1 MSESHANLV
10 TKIGEAAYEYER
22 TYHGCSQCVLRAL
35 QDHLKLGNRESYKAA
50 TALAGGIAR
59 MGETC
64 GALMGGIMAISLAF
78 GREELEDSSTSP
90 GYTKAMELSMEL
102 CRRFQEAFGT
112 TQCREI
118 HKALFGRSFN
128 FWDLEE
134 RKAFVKAGGYEKCP
148 EVARRAAELA
158 TEVILSAGYEPR
170 SEV

>member
-1 MSESHANLV
+1 MSTSHADLIAR
-10 TKIGEAAYEYER
+10 IGETAYEYER
-22 TYHGCSQCVLRAL
+22 SYHGCSQCVLRAL

-64 GALMGGIMAISLAF
+64 GALIGGIMAISLAF
-78 GREELEDSSTSP
+78 GREELEDGTTSP
-90 GYTKAMELSMEL
+90 GYAKAMDLSMDL

-128 FWDLEE
+128 FWDPEE
-134 RKAFVKAGGYEKCP
+134 RKEFVKAGGYEKCP
-148 EVARRAAELA
+148 EVARKAAELTA
-158 TEVILSAGYEPR
+158 QVILTAGYEPQKQT
-170 SEV
+170 